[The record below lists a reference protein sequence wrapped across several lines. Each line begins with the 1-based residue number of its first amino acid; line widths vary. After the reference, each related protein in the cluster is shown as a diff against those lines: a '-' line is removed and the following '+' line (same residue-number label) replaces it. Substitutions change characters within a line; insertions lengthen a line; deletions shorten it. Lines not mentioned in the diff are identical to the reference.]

1 MAEKDVEREMAPGED
16 KMRRPLVFQE
26 FPSRN
31 RGKRSPGPRST
42 IRDRKPK
49 KFKIQIENT
58 QPGRVESLEPF
69 PAFPTAAQGYCQ
81 LCVKNRSQEY
91 YQLCVKKL
99 RFQEYYQV
107 CVKKIRSQEYYQ
119 LCVKK
124 LSSSRS

>member
-31 RGKRSPGPRST
+31 RGKRSPGPSQAIEIENQKSSR
-42 IRDRKPK
+42 
-49 KFKIQIENT
+49 FKIENT

-81 LCVKNRSQEY
+81 LCVKKSDFKNI
-91 YQLCVKKL
+91 
-99 RFQEYYQV
+99 
-107 CVKKIRSQEYYQ
+107 IRI
-119 LCVKK
+119 V
-124 LSSSRS
+124 